1 MTYGQL
7 YVGMKRALLKKTT
20 LPNLIQRIW
29 IAADI
34 AIRVSGENF
43 QAEKIW
49 LTADALR
56 FSLCIRCFSFQEL
69 RKLNVPRPVSLFST
83 FFHGVSLRQ
92 KTRSG
97 RPGLE
102 KGVTR
107 LDKTCFLAR
116 EETISGARRS
126 SKSSRGSFF
135 AEYRQTELI
144 LFVLLLS
151 LMFDLPRALRSEF
164 ALPRLPPFAN

>member
-1 MTYGQL
+1 MDRCMLEWNVPYS
-7 YVGMKRALLKKTT
+7 KKKKKTT
-20 LPNLIQRIW
+20 LPNLIQRKW
-29 IAADI
+29 IAVDI

-116 EETISGARRS
+116 EETISEPGVRRNRLAALF
-126 SKSSRGSFF
+126 SRNIGK
-135 AEYRQTELI
+135 
-144 LFVLLLS
+144 
-151 LMFDLPRALRSEF
+151 P
-164 ALPRLPPFAN
+164 N